1 MTVDDHEENGRE
13 TQPKEVKPGKSARAV
28 ISAFFK
34 DGKLSQIPAKR
45 SKRIVVLERLLA
57 DFSDKESYPEREVND
72 ILRRY
77 HDDVATIRREF
88 IMNRYMTRDGGVY
101 KLTEKGREAV
111 A

>member
-1 MTVDDHEENGRE
+1 MTFDDERANERE
-13 TQPKEVKPGKSARAV
+13 AVAGEGKPGKSARAV

-34 DGKLSQIPAKR
+34 DGKLTQIPAKR

-57 DFSDKESYPEREVND
+57 DFADKESYAEREVND
-72 ILRRY
+72 ILRCY

-88 IMNRYMTRDGGVY
+88 IMNRYMTREGGIY